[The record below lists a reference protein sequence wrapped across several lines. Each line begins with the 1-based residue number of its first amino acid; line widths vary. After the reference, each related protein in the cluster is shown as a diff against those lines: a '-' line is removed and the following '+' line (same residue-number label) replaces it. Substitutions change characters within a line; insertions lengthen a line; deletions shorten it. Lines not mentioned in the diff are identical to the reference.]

1 MNMESAAWDRR
12 GNTRLWLVFWI
23 YGVLVSHLLFG
34 TILYF
39 YHQIG
44 TPELAALLA
53 LFVAYTAWIMHAVWI
68 NAFNVEKVVYG
79 QIARALT
86 VAWAINAVM
95 VSGFLFLGHLGTVAL
110 PI

>member
-1 MNMESAAWDRR
+1 MNMESATLDRR

-23 YGVLVSHLLFG
+23 YGVLISHLMFG
-34 TILYF
+34 AILYF
-39 YHQIG
+39 YHQVG
-44 TPELAALLA
+44 TPSLIALLA

-68 NAFNVEKVVYG
+68 NAFNVQNVVYG

-86 VAWAINAVM
+86 VAWAINSVM
-95 VSGFLFLGHLGTVAL
+95 VSGFLLLGHLGSVTL